1 MAFTPPSGQ
10 KFFQSIPGNLLLLTV
25 GSAFFSVGATAIAAP
40 KGFLI
45 GGLFGT
51 GLLIWY
57 STHLLHP
64 GIWYLLFNIPMFLLS
79 WFHVGRSFFFYSLYA
94 SIVTGVFS
102 FLIAFEIPI
111 DDQLHAAVASGVLC
125 GAGGGISLRSMGSGG
140 GLDVL
145 GVMLNRRFNIGV
157 GRFGF
162 TFNALLFLTALST
175 GISVDLFIASIIQ
188 IFIAVSTMEYVL
200 RLFNQRKM
208 VFIISTRG
216 EEISEAIVAE
226 GFANSTVLRGKG
238 GYSGDDREILLTV
251 ANNLTLRR
259 LEAVVFEIDPQA
271 LFVAENTFYVAG
283 ANFKRQ
289 VF

>member
-1 MAFTPPSGQ
+1 MVCTSPSSQ
-10 KFFQSIPGNLLLLTV
+10 KFFQSVPWNLFLLTV

-51 GLLIWY
+51 GLLVWY
-57 STHLLHP
+57 STHLLNP
-64 GIWYLLFNIPMFLLS
+64 GAWYLLFNIPMFLLS
-79 WFHVGRSFFFYSLYA
+79 WFYVGRSFFFYSLYA
-94 SIVTGVFS
+94 TIATGIFS
-102 FLIAFEIPI
+102 SLITFEIPI
-111 DDQLHAAVASGVLC
+111 NGQLQAAVAAGVLC

-140 GLDVL
+140 GLDLL

-162 TFNALLFLTALST
+162 TFNALLFLLALST
-175 GISVDLFIASIIQ
+175 TISLDLFIVSIIQ
-188 IFIAVSTMEYVL
+188 IFIATSTMEYVL

-208 VFIISTRG
+208 VFIVSTRG
-216 EEISEAIVAE
+216 EEISEAVITE
-226 GFANSTVLRGKG
+226 GFGGSTLLRGKG
-238 GYSGDDREILLTV
+238 GYSGGDREILLTV
-251 ANNLTLRR
+251 TNNLTLRR

-271 LFVAENTFYVAG
+271 LFMVENTFYVAG

-289 VF
+289 TF